1 MPNSSRS
8 VTDFA
13 SRSRTARDV
22 TKAHQRLSVHSVTFH
37 GASLAELE
45 VHWATLGLSRLS
57 IIDSQLLDP
66 GFPKLLQRNDY
77 TVEAI
82 YHLFAGGQLANDPQ
96 AAQDA
101 LCAVIDAAATVG
113 ARAVYLLTGGR
124 GSLRWQQAAEQF
136 CTMVAPCVEH
146 ANRSGVALAIENA
159 SSLYADMHL
168 AHTLRDTVTLAHMGG
183 LGICIDV
190 FHCWAEGDV
199 EATMAQALP
208 RTQLIQLSDYVLGD
222 RALPGRAVP
231 GDGTIPIEAFV
242 AQALA
247 AGYPH
252 GFDLELIG
260 PRIEDEGRRESAR
273 RACEVVGTMLA
284 RLGA

>member
-1 MPNSSRS
+1 MPNSSRTANDS
-8 VTDFA
+8 A

-22 TKAHQRLSVHSVTFH
+22 TKAHKRLSVHSVTFH
-37 GASLAELE
+37 GASLADLE
-45 VHWATLGLSRLS
+45 AHWIALGLSRLS
-57 IIDSQLLDP
+57 IVDTQLLDP
-66 GFPKLLQRNDY
+66 GFPMLLQRNDY
-77 TVEAI
+77 TVEAV
-82 YHLFAGGQLANDPQ
+82 YHLFAGGQLANDPR

-101 LCAVIDAAATVG
+101 LCAVIDAAVTVR
-113 ARAVYLLTGGR
+113 ARTVYLLTGGR
-124 GSLRWQQAAEQF
+124 GALRWQQAAERF
-136 CTMVAPCVEH
+136 CTMVAPCVEQ

-168 AHTLRDTVTLAHMGG
+168 AHTLRDTVTLAQMGG

-199 EATMAQALP
+199 EETVAQALP
-208 RTQLIQLSDYVLGD
+208 RTKLIQLSDYVLGD

-247 AGYPH
+247 GGYAH

-260 PRIEDEGRRESAR
+260 PRIEDEGCRESAK
-273 RACEVVGTMLA
+273 RACDVVGDMLD